1 MESPESLPEGEKRAS
16 WRAAGGPLA
25 AFRVPHFLAY
35 WLSNL
40 LQFFSAQIHSM
51 TMQWLVTE
59 LTTSRTLLGLVGFV
73 QGTVVAA
80 ASPLAG
86 VAADRFA
93 KRHLLVASR
102 VAMAGVVLL
111 MAFLVQTGLIVI
123 WHIIALAVVGGLI
136 MALMQPASQ
145 TYVFDIVGRER
156 IQNAIALNS
165 TGTGAAQMLGPALAG
180 GLIAAVGI
188 VGAFVSAAA
197 GILLATGMLALI
209 PVLGSPTSAGRG
221 RALRELRD
229 GFGYV
234 RAHPALL
241 LTLVACSMAIFN
253 GALFAMRPIFARH
266 VLEVGS
272 VGYGMM
278 AGASGVGTVV
288 GALVATLLPP
298 FRRPGVMITLAM
310 FGYST
315 CIFLYSFA
323 FSFEY
328 VLVVEFGTGLFG
340 QLWNVSTFSGLQMAV
355 PENMRGRIVSMVF
368 MVVQLASIGQLFV
381 GALADAI
388 GDQLAMGIFGLTP
401 MLVLGGILAFGHR
414 TLREL

>member
-1 MESPESLPEGEKRAS
+1 
-16 WRAAGGPLA
+16 
-25 AFRVPHFLAY
+25 
-35 WLSNL
+35 
-40 LQFFSAQIHSM
+40 M

-59 LTTSRTLLGLVGFV
+59 ITTSRTLLGLVGFA

-80 ASPLAG
+80 ASPIAG

-93 KRHLLVASR
+93 KRHLLVAAR
-102 VAMAGVVLL
+102 LAMAGVVLL
-111 MAFLVQTGLIVI
+111 MAFLVQTGLIAI
-123 WHIIALAVVGGLI
+123 WHIIALAIVGGLI
-136 MALMQPASQ
+136 QALMQPASQ
-145 TYVFDIVGRER
+145 TYVFDIVGRDG

-165 TGTGAAQMLGPALAG
+165 TGTGAAQMAGPALAG
-180 GLIAAVGI
+180 GLIATVGI

-209 PVLGSPTSAGRG
+209 PVLGAPAGGGRT
-221 RALRELRD
+221 RALRELHD

-234 RAHPALL
+234 RRHPGLL
-241 LTLVACSMAIFN
+241 LTLVACSMAVFN

-278 AGASGVGTVV
+278 AGASGIGTVA

-298 FRRPGVMITLAM
+298 FRRPGIMVTLAM
-310 FGYST
+310 LAYST

-328 VLVVEFGTGLFG
+328 VLVVEFWTGVSS

-355 PENMRGRIVSMVF
+355 PENMRGRVVSMVF

-381 GALADAI
+381 GMLADAV

-401 MLVLGGILAFGHR
+401 MLVLTAILVFGYR